1 MKKAYIKGTS
11 KSFSGLSAGKHKYIV
26 IAYTKDGKKV
36 STSNAVTVTIK

>member
-11 KSFSGLSAGKHKYIV
+11 KSFSKLSAGKHKYIV

-36 STSNAVTVTIK
+36 STSNAVTVTI